1 MPFPGLTIIGERIN
15 PGFASSKRLL
25 EARDLPALQDLARTQ
40 VAKGAALVNVNGGTE
55 GERDP
60 AWVATL
66 VQAVQE
72 VAAVPLSIDSPCAAV
87 QERALRAYD
96 PARAGGARCILNSVA
111 ETRWDLL
118 ALRRLVPGG
127 ARVLFMASERV
138 EGGVAVPNRN
148 GLEVYD
154 TARRC
159 VARARAEQG
168 MANDDIILDVSVAP
182 LATDTEGLARM
193 AVEAIRLIGADP
205 DLRGVHLSV
214 GLSNIGIMLPKV
226 EVGGLPIGLALESA
240 FLTLCVPAGLDM
252 SLATAGRD
260 YRVLPA
266 GHPALEAF
274 KECVAAE
281 DGFESLAI
289 VKKLYRDAAKAAAA
303 SSAA

>member
-25 EARDLPALQDLARTQ
+25 DARDVGQLQELARTQ

-60 AWVATL
+60 AWVAQL
-66 VQAVQE
+66 VQAVQA
-72 VAAVPLSIDSPCAAV
+72 VVTVPLSIDSPSAAV

-96 PARAGGARCILNSVA
+96 PARSGGRGPILNSVT
-111 ETRWDLL
+111 ENRWDLL
-118 ALRRLVPGG
+118 ALRNLVPGG
-127 ARVLFMASERV
+127 AQVLFMASERL
-138 EGGVAVPNRN
+138 EGGQAVPNRS
-148 GLEVYD
+148 GAEVHE
-154 TARRC
+154 TARRMA
-159 VARARAEQG
+159 ARARAEQG
-168 MANDDIILDVSVAP
+168 MANHDIILDVSVAP

-226 EVGGLPIGLALESA
+226 EVGGIPIGLALECA

-260 YRVLPA
+260 YRVLPD

-281 DGFESLAI
+281 DGFESLGI
-289 VKKLYRDAAKAAAA
+289 VKQLYRNAAKTAAAG
-303 SSAA
+303 AA

>member
-1 MPFPGLTIIGERIN
+1 MPFPGLAIIGERIN
-15 PGFASSKRLL
+15 PGFASSKKLL
-25 EARDLPALQDLARTQ
+25 DARDLPALQELARSQ
-40 VAKGAALVNVNGGTE
+40 VGKGAALLNVNGGTE

-60 AWVATL
+60 AWVAEL
-66 VQAVQE
+66 VRAVQA

-87 QERALRAYD
+87 HDLALRAYD
-96 PARAGGARCILNSVA
+96 PARAGGVRPILNSVA
-111 ETRWDLL
+111 ETRWELL
-118 ALRRLVPGG
+118 DLRRLVPGG
-127 ARVLFMASERV
+127 ARVLFMASERL
-138 EGGVAVPNRN
+138 EGGRAVPNRS
-148 GLEVYD
+148 GAEVHA

-159 VARARAEQG
+159 AARARAEQG

-205 DLRGVHLSV
+205 DLRGAHLSV

-266 GHPALEAF
+266 GHPALAAF
-274 KECVAAE
+274 QACIEAE

-289 VKKLYRDAAKAAAA
+289 VKQLYRRAAAG
-303 SSAA
+303 AAA